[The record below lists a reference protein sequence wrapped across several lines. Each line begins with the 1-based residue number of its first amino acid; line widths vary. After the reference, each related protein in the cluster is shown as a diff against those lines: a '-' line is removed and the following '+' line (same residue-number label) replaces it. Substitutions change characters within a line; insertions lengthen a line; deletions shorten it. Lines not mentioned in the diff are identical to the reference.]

1 MTSIESRRLI
11 RALAGLAPV
20 RSITSTMTFLRRP
33 VRRATPSDR
42 PIPWWVL
49 TCAGLCSTVLT
60 SAWLI
65 ADALQPAAYSPV
77 HQTISILAGHAG
89 AHRWIVTTALLLVGA
104 CYVVTA
110 AGMTVLRLSAR
121 VGLVVSGAA
130 ATGVALCPEPVKGT
144 TTQHMAFTTVGAA
157 AIAVWPALTVRRG
170 PGVSPVVSVP
180 VTAATTAVFMGLLAW
195 LFFEAQT
202 DGRVGL
208 AERVDS
214 STQACWPFVV
224 AVALRSLPTRP
235 TRSEQPASQRPSLTT
250 SNPGSTRRTTG
261 GTATDA
267 EPPGH
272 SHPAAGLLA
281 GRPQPVDHVG
291 MRRRET
297 VQ

>member
-1 MTSIESRRLI
+1 MSSIERRNLI

-20 RSITSTMTFLRRP
+20 RSITSTMTFPRRP
-33 VRRATPSDR
+33 VRRAMPSDR

-49 TCAGLCSTVLT
+49 TCAGLCSTLLT

-65 ADALQPAAYSPV
+65 ADALQPATYSPV

-104 CYVVTA
+104 CYVVTGV
-110 AGMTVLRLSAR
+110 GMTVLRLSAR

-170 PGVSPVVSVP
+170 PGVSAVVSVP
-180 VTAATTAVFMGLLAW
+180 VTTTATVVFMGLLTW

-214 STQACWPFVV
+214 SIQACWPFVV
-224 AVALRSLPTRP
+224 AVALRSLPSRP
-235 TRSEQPASQRPSLTT
+235 TRSEQATSTRPWRTT
-250 SNPGSTRRTTG
+250 SSAGPTRHAAG
-261 GTATDA
+261 AAATDA
-267 EPPGH
+267 DHRGH
-272 SHPAAGLLA
+272 SHRYGCC
-281 GRPQPVDHVG
+281 
-291 MRRRET
+291 
-297 VQ
+297 

>member
-1 MTSIESRRLI
+1 MTRTERGSLV

-20 RSITSTMTFLRRP
+20 RSITSTMTVLRRP
-33 VRRATPSDR
+33 VRRAVPSDR

-49 TCAGLCSTVLT
+49 TSAGLCSTLLT

-65 ADALQPAAYSPV
+65 ADALQPATYSPV

-121 VGLVVSGAA
+121 VGLAVSGVA

-170 PGVSPVVSVP
+170 PGVSAVVSVP
-180 VTAATTAVFMGLLAW
+180 VTTAATAMFMGLLAW

-224 AVALRSLPTRP
+224 AVALRSLPTGA
-235 TRSEQPASQRPSLTT
+235 TRSQQPATERPSPAT
-250 SNPGSTRRTTG
+250 SSPGSTRQTSG
-261 GTATDA
+261 GTATDGEPA
-267 EPPGH
+267 GHCHPPGRIE
-272 SHPAAGLLA
+272 AAG
-281 GRPQPVDHVG
+281 RD
-291 MRRRET
+291 RST
-297 VQ
+297 S

>member
-1 MTSIESRRLI
+1 MTSIERHTFI

-20 RSITSTMTFLRRP
+20 RGVASTMTVLRRP
-33 VRRATPSDR
+33 GRRAMPSDR

-49 TCAGLCSTVLT
+49 TCAGLCSTLLT

-65 ADALQPAAYSPV
+65 ADALQPATYSPV
-77 HQTISILAGHAG
+77 HQTVSVLAGHAG
-89 AHRWIVTTALLLVGA
+89 AHRWIVTTALVLVGA
-104 CYVVTA
+104 CYVLTA
-110 AGMTVLRLSAR
+110 LGMTVLRMSAR

-170 PGVSPVVSVP
+170 PGVSAVVSVP
-180 VTAATTAVFMGLLAW
+180 VTTAATAVFMGLLAW

-208 AERVDS
+208 AERLDS
-214 STQACWPFVV
+214 SIQALWPFVV

-235 TRSEQPASQRPSLTT
+235 SRSEQPASGRPSRIM
-250 SNPGSTRRTTG
+250 SKPGSTRQATR
-261 GTATDA
+261 GTVTDA
-267 EPPGH
+267 EPAGHTHPGGA
-272 SHPAAGLLA
+272 SRPSAGT
-281 GRPQPVDHVG
+281 GQ
-291 MRRRET
+291 
-297 VQ
+297 